1 MCADLSGSRSWVIS
15 TETAAI
21 GQASPGLAG
30 SPKKESDPSRFLS
43 PPVTPRCPGHS
54 SQHPTPA
61 VQKASGRPAAPSLAF
76 ASEASRSLCLQE
88 PLPPRRHF
96 RLQHQQPVARVWR
109 MDRGCVTA
117 PAPPSRNLL
126 NTPHTGGRTQW
137 WQQQHQRRVWK
148 TSGGGRG

>member
-76 ASEASRSLCLQE
+76 ASEASGHCACRSRCLLGVTSGCSTNSQSHGCGGWTVGVSL
-88 PLPPRRHF
+88 PLP
-96 RLQHQQPVARVWR
+96 LQAE
-109 MDRGCVTA
+109 TF
-117 PAPPSRNLL
+117 
-126 NTPHTGGRTQW
+126 
-137 WQQQHQRRVWK
+137 
-148 TSGGGRG
+148 